1 MLIIYGFCSTGGYAL
16 LASSKAIM
24 GDIFIPALPHLIDAN
39 FFSTYAILLGFGSL
53 IGRIGYSIASDTLG
67 RRNMYHLYSLA
78 GGSLFFALPSLIKL
92 VIETGSVA
100 AFYGFVAST
109 FLISS
114 LLGGTLPTFPAFSL
128 GFLWIQI
135 RRGNIRKN
143 HAWSIG
149 GDIRTRYFDFFK
161 KCGGNERSE
170 RTYQSSR
177 SINILK

>member
-1 MLIIYGFCSTGGYAL
+1 MLSNRNIHPSVAIKTNQFYRMLIIYGFCSTGGYAL

-53 IGRIGYSIASDTLG
+53 IGRIGYSIASDTIG
-67 RRNMYHLYSLA
+67 RRNMYHLYSIA

-114 LLGGTLPTFPAFSL
+114 LLGGTFSTFPAYAS
-128 GFLWIQI
+128 
-135 RRGNIRKN
+135 
-143 HAWSIG
+143 
-149 GDIRTRYFDFFK
+149 DFFGSK
-161 KCGGNERSE
+161 YIGAIYGR
-170 RTYQSSR
+170 
-177 SINILK
+177 IMLGVLVGI